1 MEFRKDATHKAI
13 IQTSKHT
20 GVNRVFYRKK
30 IDGVTRVVETHAGNL
45 SRYSVTG
52 YQSLWYV
59 ASVLTDCTCV
69 GVDEDVMLMGEHVE
83 YQLGVPKSQV
93 KTNTIMGIR
102 KKIKRKFDLTDA
114 ELDSIILEQAA

>member
-1 MEFRKDATHKAI
+1 MEFRKDAAHKAI

-30 IDGVTRVVETHAGNL
+30 IDGVVRVVETHAGNL

-52 YQSLWYV
+52 YPSLWQV
-59 ASVLTDCTCV
+59 AHALTDCTCV
-69 GVDEDVMLMGEHVE
+69 GVDEDVMWMGQHVE

-93 KTNTIMGIR
+93 KTNTIMSIR
-102 KKIKRKFDLTDA
+102 KKIKREFDLTDA